1 MRVGVSLAAPRPP
14 DALSADLDRTRRTRS
29 QVEALIADPSLLGP
43 DFTPIRRLEA
53 TAPGLAPLLG
63 WKATGRGTAG
73 SGIADTLTLLE
84 QAASVGLVERLDWA
98 FRAHTFDVAVDA
110 GLVGELHLTP
120 EPETF
125 GAPCPP
131 RLAVSVLRGRRAL
144 TVCAELHDDGFADEA
159 RLLAAAD
166 EMGSWGWHL
175 VYADLVGTPALPH
188 AQRLADRLR
197 PAYVQV
203 DLSVPGR
210 ATDARTASW
219 IETAQEVGASV
230 MALGVDTQAA
240 LDTALALGAT
250 YGRGTLVGRASSRPF

>member
-1 MRVGVSLAAPRPP
+1 MSIAAPRPS

-43 DFTPIRRLEA
+43 DFTPIRRLDA
-53 TAPGLAPLLG
+53 SAPGLAPLLG
-63 WKATGRGTAG
+63 WKATGRGAAG
-73 SGIADTLTLLE
+73 SGVTDTLSLLE

-144 TVCAELHDDGFADEA
+144 TVCAEVHADGFADEA

-166 EMGSWGWHL
+166 EMTSWGWHL
-175 VYADLVGTPALPH
+175 VYADLVGTPALPP
-188 AQRLADRLR
+188 ALRLIERLR
-197 PAYVQV
+197 PAYVQI

-210 ATDARTASW
+210 SGDPRTQPW
-219 IETAQEVGASV
+219 IEAAQSVGASV
-230 MALGVDTQAA
+230 MALGLDTQAS
-240 LDTALALGAT
+240 LDTALALGAA
-250 YGRGTLVGRASSRPF
+250 YGRGTLVGRPSPRPV

>member
-1 MRVGVSLAAPRPP
+1 MSIAAPRPS

-43 DFTPIRRLEA
+43 DFAPIRRLDA
-53 TAPGLAPLLG
+53 AAPGLAPLLG
-63 WKATGRGTAG
+63 WKATGRGAPG
-73 SGIADTLTLLE
+73 SGISDTLTLLE
-84 QAASVGLVERLDWA
+84 QAQSLGLVERLDWA
-98 FRAHTFDVAVDA
+98 FRAHTFDVAIEA

-144 TVCAELHDDGFADEA
+144 TVCAELHADGFADEA

-166 EMGSWGWHL
+166 EMTGWGWHL
-175 VYADLVGTPALPH
+175 VYADVVGTPAQEV
-188 AQRLADRLR
+188 AGRLADRLR

-203 DLSVPGR
+203 DLAAGR
-210 ATDARTASW
+210 AADPRTAAW
-219 IETAQEVGASV
+219 LGTAREAGASV
-230 MALGVDTQAA
+230 LALGIDTQAA
-240 LDTALALGAT
+240 LETAIALGAD
-250 YGRGTLVGRASSRPF
+250 YGRGTLVGRPSPRPF

>member
-1 MRVGVSLAAPRPP
+1 MSIAAPRPS

-43 DFTPIRRLEA
+43 DFAPIRRLEVS
-53 TAPGLAPLLG
+53 APGLAPLLG

-73 SGIADTLTLLE
+73 SGIADTLRLLE
-84 QAASVGLVERLDWA
+84 DAASVGLVERLDWA
-98 FRAHTFDVAVDA
+98 FRAHTFDVAVEA

-159 RLLAAAD
+159 RLLGAAD
-166 EMGSWGWHL
+166 EMAGWGWHL
-175 VYADLVGTPALPH
+175 VYADMVGSAAMPSAL
-188 AQRLADRLR
+188 RLADRLR

-210 ATDARTASW
+210 VTDPRTDAWLEA
-219 IETAQEVGASV
+219 AAEVGASV

-240 LDTALALGAT
+240 LERALELGAV
-250 YGRGTLVGRASSRPF
+250 YGRGTLVGRPSPRPF

>member
-1 MRVGVSLAAPRPP
+1 MSIAAPRPS

-29 QVEALIADPSLLGP
+29 QVEALIADPALLGP
-43 DFTPIRRLEA
+43 DFAPIRRLEA
-53 TAPGLAPLLG
+53 SAPGLAPMLG
-63 WKATGRGTAG
+63 WKATGRGAPG

-98 FRAHTFDVAVDA
+98 FRAHTFDVAVEA

-144 TVCAELHDDGFADEA
+144 TVCAELHADGFVDEA

-166 EMGSWGWHL
+166 EMASWGWHL
-175 VYADLVGTPALPH
+175 VYADLVGTSAMPSAL
-188 AQRLADRLR
+188 RLAERLR

-203 DLSVPGR
+203 DLGAPGR
-210 ATDARTASW
+210 AGDPRTAAW
-219 IETAQEVGASV
+219 LAAAVEVGASV

-240 LDTALALGAT
+240 LESALALGAV
-250 YGRGTLVGRASSRPF
+250 YGRGTLVGRPSARPF

>member
-1 MRVGVSLAAPRPP
+1 MSIAAPRPSE
-14 DALSADLDRTRRTRS
+14 ALSADLDRTRRTRS
-29 QVEALIADPSLLGP
+29 QVESLIADPSLLGP
-43 DFTPIRRLEA
+43 DFAPIRRLEP

-63 WKATGRGTAG
+63 WKATGRGAAG

-98 FRAHTFDVAVDA
+98 FRAHTFDVAVEA

-144 TVCAELHDDGFADEA
+144 SVCAELHADGFDDEA
-159 RLLAAAD
+159 RLLAAAE
-166 EMGSWGWHL
+166 EMTGWGWHL
-175 VYADLVGTPALPH
+175 VYADLVGSTSMA
-188 AQRLADRLR
+188 AAVRLAETLR

-203 DLSVPGR
+203 DLAVPGR
-210 ATDARTASW
+210 AGDPRTAAW
-219 IETAQEVGASV
+219 IETAQAVGASV
-230 MALGVDTQAA
+230 MALGIDTQAA
-240 LDTALALGAT
+240 LESALALGAV
-250 YGRGTLVGRASSRPF
+250 YGRGTLVGRPTSRPV

>member
-1 MRVGVSLAAPRPP
+1 MSIAAPRPS

-29 QVEALIADPSLLGP
+29 QVEALIADPALLGP

-53 TAPGLAPLLG
+53 SAPGLAPLLG
-63 WKATGRGTAG
+63 WKATGRGAAG

-98 FRAHTFDVAVDA
+98 FRAHTFDLAVEA

-144 TVCAELHDDGFADEA
+144 TVCAELHADGFDDEA

-166 EMGSWGWHL
+166 EMASWGWHL
-175 VYADLVGTPALPH
+175 VYADLVGGTAAATAL
-188 AQRLADRLR
+188 RLADRLR
-197 PAYVQV
+197 PAYVQL

-210 ATDARTASW
+210 ATDPRTREWLDA
-219 IETAQEVGASV
+219 AAEVGASV

-240 LDTALALGAT
+240 LETALALGAV
-250 YGRGTLVGRASSRPF
+250 YGRGTLVGRTSPRPF